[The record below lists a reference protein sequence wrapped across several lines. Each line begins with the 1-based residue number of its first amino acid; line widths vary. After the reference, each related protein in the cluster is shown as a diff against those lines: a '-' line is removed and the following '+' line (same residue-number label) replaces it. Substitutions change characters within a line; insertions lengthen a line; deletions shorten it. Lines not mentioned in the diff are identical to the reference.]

1 MIRRFR
7 QLTEPR
13 CQGVERR
20 SPKRLLFMH
29 TRMLALVCCAAS
41 YYRPALRAASTQQAL
56 RMPRLAAA
64 AAQY

>member
-1 MIRRFR
+1 
-7 QLTEPR
+7 
-13 CQGVERR
+13 
-20 SPKRLLFMH
+20 MH
-29 TRMLALVCCAAS
+29 TRMLVLVCCAAS